1 LMSPGEDQVLAIFRF
16 YRMSPYQMLC
26 LDRATQTSL
35 AKPLDRLIER
45 GWLVREDRHGGFHL
59 TSDGFAV
66 VRSSSDEDE
75 EKRRPA
81 PRRRPLPR

>member
-1 LMSPGEDQVLAIFRF
+1 MSPGEDQVLAIFRF

-45 GWLVREDRHGGFHL
+45 GLLVREDRHGGFHL
-59 TSDGFAV
+59 TNDGFEA
-66 VRSSSDEDE
+66 VRSTNEEDE
-75 EKRRPA
+75 VQGR
-81 PRRRPLPR
+81 RRRPVPR